1 MYQVAFPSVSFTSVI
16 LYVEINPQ
24 GTIPSQGDTI
34 APLKFNAEAGADNK
48 KGGLSE
54 AMMKKMEITFKKK
67 FEKGLE
73 RIRARTPETY
83 KREVYRDVI
92 ESPIIVDYLK
102 AIKFFQDE
110 MDEEAE

>member
-1 MYQVAFPSVSFTSVI
+1 M
-16 LYVEINPQ
+16 
-24 GTIPSQGDTI
+24 
-34 APLKFNAEAGADNK
+34 KFNSEAGADNK
-48 KGGLSE
+48 KGGVSE
-54 AMMKKMEITFKKK
+54 AMMKKMEITLKKK

>member
-1 MYQVAFPSVSFTSVI
+1 M
-16 LYVEINPQ
+16 
-24 GTIPSQGDTI
+24 
-34 APLKFNAEAGADNK
+34 
-48 KGGLSE
+48 SE
-54 AMMKKMEITFKKK
+54 SMVKKMEMTFKKK

-73 RIRARTPETY
+73 RLRARTPDTY
-83 KREVYRDVI
+83 KRDVYRDVI